1 MRDQGIRRFAG
12 TLYSPPMDC
21 FPQSVPL
28 EHFANV
34 WFILFRRNILWVE
47 EMAKFIDVSSEHIV
61 GRRYDE
67 IYERSIGT
75 FCGWKRWRN
84 LLMFHRNILWVED
97 MTKFMNVP
105 SERFVGGRDSEIC

>member
-47 EMAKFIDVSSEHIV
+47 
-61 GRRYDE
+61 
-67 IYERSIGT
+67 
-75 FCGWKRWRN
+75 
-84 LLMFHRNILWVED
+84 D

-105 SERFVGGRDSEIC
+105 SERFVGGRDGEIY